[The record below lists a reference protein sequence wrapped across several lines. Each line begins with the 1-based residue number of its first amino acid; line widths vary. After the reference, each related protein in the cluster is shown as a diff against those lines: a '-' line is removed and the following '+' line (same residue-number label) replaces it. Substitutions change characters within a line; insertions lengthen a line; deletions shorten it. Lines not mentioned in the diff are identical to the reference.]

1 MEVAN
6 PKHEHKGGDCM
17 KPAPFSY
24 YTPTSVRE
32 AVTMLDEFGDHGRVL
47 AGGQSLFQL
56 MNFRAVKPENL
67 IDINPVTELDY
78 IREGNGALAI
88 GARTRQSTLER
99 SREAVERAPLIV
111 EAVENV
117 AHPSVRNRGTVGGSV
132 AYADPASELPAV
144 VLAMDG
150 EVVLTSA
157 RGQRSLAAEDF
168 FQGPYANAC
177 SADELLAEVRLPEW
191 PSGTGHAFLEFQR
204 KHGSY
209 ALMGTAV
216 LVHLD
221 GDSVDRV
228 AISLCGVDETPV
240 RAFQAEDIVDG
251 NVPTD
256 EVFEEAAEAAV
267 PELNPLPDPKGSP
280 EYRRKLAKV
289 FIRRALALAVRRAKG
304 ESS

>member
-1 MEVAN
+1 
-6 PKHEHKGGDCM
+6 M
-17 KPAPFSY
+17 KPAPFDY
-24 YTPTSVRE
+24 HAPTSTDE
-32 AVTMLDEFGDHGRVL
+32 AVELLAEFGDRGRVL

-67 IDINPVTELDY
+67 IDINPITELDY
-78 IREGNGALAI
+78 IRQDDGTLAI

-99 SREAVERAPLIV
+99 SREAAERVPLMV
-111 EAVENV
+111 EAVKNV
-117 AHPSVRNRGTVGGSV
+117 AHQSVRNRGTVGGSV
-132 AYADPASELPAV
+132 AYADPASELPAA

-150 EVVLTSA
+150 EVVLASS
-157 RGQRSLAAEDF
+157 RGERTLDAADF
-168 FQGPYANAC
+168 FRGPYTNAC
-177 SADELLAEVRLPEW
+177 SADELLTEVRLPLW

-216 LVHLD
+216 LVRLD
-221 GDSVDRV
+221 GDSIDRV

-240 RAFQAEDIVDG
+240 RARKAEELVTG
-251 NVPTD
+251 NAPSK
-256 EVFEEAAEAAV
+256 EVFEEAAEAAA

-289 FIRRALALAVRRAKG
+289 YIRRALEFAVRRAKG
-304 ESS
+304 EC

>member
-1 MEVAN
+1 
-6 PKHEHKGGDCM
+6 M

-24 YTPTSVRE
+24 HAPASVRE
-32 AVTMLDEFGDHGRVL
+32 TVSMLDELGDRGRVL

-56 MNFRAVKPENL
+56 MNFRVAKPENL
-67 IDINPVTELDY
+67 IDINSVTELDY
-78 IREGNGALAI
+78 MREDDGALAI

-99 SREAVERAPLIV
+99 SREAAERAPLMV
-111 EAVENV
+111 EAVKNV
-117 AHPSVRNRGTVGGSV
+117 AHPSVRNRGTLGGSV

-144 VLAMDG
+144 VLALDG
-150 EVVLTSA
+150 EVVLSSA
-157 RGQRSLAAEDF
+157 RGERTLPAADF
-168 FQGPYANAC
+168 FQGPYTTAC
-177 SADELLAEVRLPEW
+177 SGDELLTEVRLPLW
-191 PSGTGHAFLEFQR
+191 PSGTGYAFLEFQR

-216 LVHLD
+216 LVHLE
-221 GDSVDRV
+221 GENVDRV

-240 RAFQAEDIVDG
+240 RASKAEEVVVG

-289 FIRRALALAVRRAKG
+289 FIRRALALAVSRAKG
-304 ESS
+304 ERS

>member
-1 MEVAN
+1 
-6 PKHEHKGGDCM
+6 M
-17 KPAPFSY
+17 KPAPFGYHAPVS
-24 YTPTSVRE
+24 TGE
-32 AVTMLDEFGDHGRVL
+32 AVELLAEFGDRGRVL

-56 MNFRAVKPENL
+56 MNFRTVKPENL
-67 IDINPVTELDY
+67 IDINPVAELDY
-78 IREGNGALAI
+78 IRGDNGALAI

-99 SREAVERAPLIV
+99 SRQAAERAPLIV
-111 EAVENV
+111 EAVKNV
-117 AHPSVRNRGTVGGSV
+117 AHPSVRNRGTVVGSI

-144 VLAMDG
+144 LLAMDG

-157 RGQRSLAAEDF
+157 RGQRTLSAADF
-168 FQGPYANAC
+168 FQGPYATAC
-177 SADELLAEVRLPEW
+177 SADELLTEVRLPEW

-221 GDSVDRV
+221 GESVDRV
-228 AISLCGVDETPV
+228 AVSLCGVDETPV
-240 RAFQAEDIVDG
+240 RASGAEDVLVG
-251 NVPTD
+251 NVPTN
-256 EVFEEAAEAAV
+256 EVFEEAAAAAV

-289 FIRRALALAVRRAKG
+289 YIRRALEQAVRRAKG
-304 ESS
+304 ERS

>member
-1 MEVAN
+1 
-6 PKHEHKGGDCM
+6 M
-17 KPAPFSY
+17 KPAPFDY
-24 YTPTSVRE
+24 HAPTSTGE
-32 AVTMLDEFGDHGRVL
+32 AVELLAEFGDRGRVL
-47 AGGQSLFQL
+47 SGGQSLFQL
-56 MNFRAVKPENL
+56 MNFRVVKPENL

-78 IREGNGALAI
+78 IRSNNGTLAI

-99 SREAVERAPLIV
+99 SREAAEWTPLMV
-111 EAVENV
+111 EAVKNV

-150 EVVLTSA
+150 ELVLTSGQ
-157 RGQRSLAAEDF
+157 GQRMLAAADF
-168 FQGPYANAC
+168 FRGPYTNAC
-177 SADELLAEVRLPEW
+177 SADELLTEVRLPPW
-191 PSGTGHAFLEFQR
+191 PSRTGHAFLEFQR

-221 GDSVDRV
+221 GDSIDRV

-240 RAFQAEDIVDG
+240 RAHKAEELLTG
-251 NVPTD
+251 NTSSE
-256 EVFEEAAEAAV
+256 EVFEEAAEAAA

-289 FIRRALALAVRRAKG
+289 FIRRALELAVRRAKG
-304 ESS
+304 ER

>member
-1 MEVAN
+1 
-6 PKHEHKGGDCM
+6 M
-17 KPAPFSY
+17 KPAPFDY
-24 YTPTSVRE
+24 HAPTSTGE
-32 AVTMLDEFGDHGRVL
+32 AVELLAEFGDRGRVL
-47 AGGQSLFQL
+47 SGGQSLFQL
-56 MNFRAVKPENL
+56 MNFRVVKPENL

-78 IREGNGALAI
+78 IRNDNGTLAI

-99 SREAVERAPLIV
+99 SREAAEWAPLMV
-111 EAVENV
+111 EAVKNV

-150 EVVLTSA
+150 ELVLTSGQ
-157 RGQRSLAAEDF
+157 GQRMVAAADF
-168 FQGPYANAC
+168 FRGPYTNAC
-177 SADELLAEVRLPEW
+177 SADELLTEVCLPPW

-221 GDSVDRV
+221 GDSIDRV

-240 RAFQAEDIVDG
+240 RAHKAEELLTG
-251 NVPTD
+251 NTSSE
-256 EVFEEAAEAAV
+256 EVFEEAAEAAA

-289 FIRRALALAVRRAKG
+289 FIRRALELAVRRAKG
-304 ESS
+304 ER

>member
-1 MEVAN
+1 
-6 PKHEHKGGDCM
+6 M
-17 KPAPFSY
+17 KPAPFEY
-24 YTPTSVRE
+24 HAPTSTDE
-32 AVTMLDEFGDHGRVL
+32 AVELLAEFGDRGRVL

-56 MNFRAVKPENL
+56 MNFRILKPENL

-78 IREGNGALAI
+78 IRGDNGTLAI
-88 GARTRQSTLER
+88 GACTRVSTLER
-99 SREAVERAPLIV
+99 SRKAAEQAPLIV
-111 EAVENV
+111 EAAENV
-117 AHPSVRNRGTVGGSV
+117 AYPSVRNRGTVGGNI
-132 AYADPASELPAV
+132 AYADPATELPAV
-144 VLAMDG
+144 LLAMDG

-157 RGQRSLAAEDF
+157 QGQRTLAAADF
-168 FQGPYANAC
+168 FQGPYTTAC
-177 SADELLAEVRLPEW
+177 SADELLTEVHLPLW

-221 GDSVDRV
+221 GDNVDRV

-240 RAFQAEDIVDG
+240 RASRAEDIVAG
-251 NVPTD
+251 NAPTN
-256 EVFEEAAEAAV
+256 EVFEEAAAAAV

-289 FIRRALALAVRRAKG
+289 FIRRALDLAVRRAKG
-304 ESS
+304 ERS

>member
-1 MEVAN
+1 
-6 PKHEHKGGDCM
+6 M
-17 KPAPFSY
+17 KPAPFDY
-24 YTPTSVRE
+24 HAPTSTDE
-32 AVTMLDEFGDHGRVL
+32 AVELLADFGDRGRVL

-56 MNFRAVKPENL
+56 MNFRVVKPENL

-78 IREGNGALAI
+78 IRSDNGTLAI

-99 SREAVERAPLIV
+99 SREAAERTPLMV
-111 EAVENV
+111 EAVKNV

-157 RGQRSLAAEDF
+157 RGQRTLATADF
-168 FQGPYANAC
+168 FQGPYATAR
-177 SADELLAEVRLPEW
+177 SADELLTEVRLPEW
-191 PSGTGHAFLEFQR
+191 PSGTGNAFLEFQR

-221 GDSVDRV
+221 GDRVDRV

-240 RAFQAEDIVDG
+240 RASRAEDIAVG
-251 NVPTD
+251 NAPTD
-256 EVFEEAAEAAV
+256 EVFEEAAAAAV

-280 EYRRKLAKV
+280 EYRRKLARV
-289 FIRRALALAVRRAKG
+289 FIRRALDLAVSRAKG
-304 ESS
+304 ERS

>member
-1 MEVAN
+1 
-6 PKHEHKGGDCM
+6 M
-17 KPAPFSY
+17 KPAPFDY
-24 YTPTSVRE
+24 HAPTSTGE
-32 AVTMLDEFGDHGRVL
+32 AVELLAEFGDRGRVL

-56 MNFRAVKPENL
+56 MNFRVVKPENL

-78 IREGNGALAI
+78 IRSDNGTLAI

-99 SREAVERAPLIV
+99 SREAAEWATLMV
-111 EAVENV
+111 EAVKNV

-150 EVVLTSA
+150 ELVLTSGQ
-157 RGQRSLAAEDF
+157 GQRTLAAADF
-168 FQGPYANAC
+168 FRGPYTNAC
-177 SADELLAEVRLPEW
+177 SADELLTEVRLPPW

-221 GDSVDRV
+221 GDSIDRV

-240 RAFQAEDIVDG
+240 RAHNAEELLTG
-251 NVPTD
+251 NASSE
-256 EVFEEAAEAAV
+256 EVFEEAAEAAA
-267 PELNPLPDPKGSP
+267 PELKPLPDPKGSP

-289 FIRRALALAVRRAKG
+289 YIRRALELAVRRAKG
-304 ESS
+304 ER

>member
-1 MEVAN
+1 
-6 PKHEHKGGDCM
+6 M

-24 YTPTSVRE
+24 HAPTSVRE
-32 AVTMLDEFGDHGRVL
+32 AVSMLDELGDRGRVL
-47 AGGQSLFQL
+47 AGGQTLLQL
-56 MNFRAVKPENL
+56 MNFRVLKPENL

-78 IREGNGALAI
+78 IRRDDGALAI

-99 SREAVERAPLIV
+99 SLEAAERAPLVV
-111 EAVENV
+111 EAVGNV

-150 EVVLTSA
+150 EVVITSA
-157 RGQRSLAAEDF
+157 ARGERTLAAADF
-168 FQGPYANAC
+168 FRGPYTNAC
-177 SADELLAEVRLPEW
+177 SEDELLTEVRLPLQ

-221 GDSVDRV
+221 GDRVDRA

-240 RAFQAEDIVDG
+240 RASRAEDMVVG

-256 EVFEEAAEAAV
+256 EVFEEAAAAAV
-267 PELNPLPDPKGSP
+267 PELNPLPDTKGSP

-289 FIRRALALAVRRAKG
+289 FIRRALDLAVRRARG
-304 ESS
+304 ERS

>member
-1 MEVAN
+1 
-6 PKHEHKGGDCM
+6 M
-17 KPAPFSY
+17 KPAPFDYHAPIS
-24 YTPTSVRE
+24 TDE
-32 AVTMLDEFGDHGRVL
+32 AVELLAEFGDRGRVL

-56 MNFRAVKPENL
+56 MNFRTVKPENL
-67 IDINPVTELDY
+67 IDINPVAELDY
-78 IREGNGALAI
+78 IRGDNGTLTI

-99 SREAVERAPLIV
+99 SRQAAERAPLIV

-117 AHPSVRNRGTVGGSV
+117 AHPSVRNRGTVGGSI
-132 AYADPASELPAV
+132 AYADPASELPSV
-144 VLAMDG
+144 LLAMDG

-157 RGQRSLAAEDF
+157 RGQRTLSAADF
-168 FQGPYANAC
+168 FQGPYATAC
-177 SADELLAEVRLPEW
+177 SADELLTEVRLPEW

-221 GDSVDRV
+221 GESVDRV

-240 RAFQAEDIVDG
+240 RASGAEDVLVG
-251 NVPTD
+251 NAPTN
-256 EVFEEAAEAAV
+256 EVFEEAAAAVV
-267 PELNPLPDPKGSP
+267 PELNPLPDTKGSP

-289 FIRRALALAVRRAKG
+289 YIRRALELAVSRAKG
-304 ESS
+304 ERS

>member
-1 MEVAN
+1 
-6 PKHEHKGGDCM
+6 M
-17 KPAPFSY
+17 KPAPFDYHAPIS
-24 YTPTSVRE
+24 TGE
-32 AVTMLDEFGDHGRVL
+32 AVELLAEFGDRGRVL

-56 MNFRAVKPENL
+56 MNFRTVKPENL
-67 IDINPVTELDY
+67 IDINPVAELDY
-78 IREGNGALAI
+78 IRGNNGTLAI

-99 SREAVERAPLIV
+99 SRQAAERAPLMV

-117 AHPSVRNRGTVGGSV
+117 AHPSVRNRGTVGGSI

-144 VLAMDG
+144 LLAMDG
-150 EVVLTSA
+150 EVVLTSV
-157 RGQRSLAAEDF
+157 RGQRTLSAADF
-168 FQGPYANAC
+168 FQGPYATAC
-177 SADELLAEVRLPEW
+177 SADELLTEVRLPEW

-216 LVHLD
+216 LVHFD
-221 GDSVDRV
+221 GENVDRV

-240 RAFQAEDIVDG
+240 RASRAEDVLVD
-251 NVPTD
+251 NAPTN
-256 EVFEEAAEAAV
+256 EVFEEAAAAAV

-289 FIRRALALAVRRAKG
+289 YIRRALELAVRRAKG
-304 ESS
+304 ERS

>member
-1 MEVAN
+1 
-6 PKHEHKGGDCM
+6 M
-17 KPAPFSY
+17 KPAPFDYHAPIS
-24 YTPTSVRE
+24 TDE
-32 AVTMLDEFGDHGRVL
+32 AVELLAEFGDRGRVL

-56 MNFRAVKPENL
+56 MNFRTVKPENL
-67 IDINPVTELDY
+67 IDINPVAELDY
-78 IREGNGALAI
+78 IRGDNGTLAI
-88 GARTRQSTLER
+88 GARTRQSTVER
-99 SREAVERAPLIV
+99 SRQAAERAPLMV

-117 AHPSVRNRGTVGGSV
+117 AHPSVRNRGTVGGSI

-144 VLAMDG
+144 LLAMDG

-157 RGQRSLAAEDF
+157 RGQRTLSAADF
-168 FQGPYANAC
+168 FLGPYATAC
-177 SADELLAEVRLPEW
+177 SADELLTEVRLPEW
-191 PSGTGHAFLEFQR
+191 PPGTGHAFLEFQR

-221 GDSVDRV
+221 GENVDRV

-240 RAFQAEDIVDG
+240 RASRAEDLLVG
-251 NVPTD
+251 STPTG
-256 EVFEEAAEAAV
+256 EVFEEAAAAAV

-289 FIRRALALAVRRAKG
+289 YIRRALELAVRRAKG
-304 ESS
+304 ECS

>member
-1 MEVAN
+1 
-6 PKHEHKGGDCM
+6 
-17 KPAPFSY
+17 
-24 YTPTSVRE
+24 
-32 AVTMLDEFGDHGRVL
+32 MLAEFGDRGRVL

-56 MNFRAVKPENL
+56 MNFRTLKPENL
-67 IDINPVTELDY
+67 IDINPVTALDY
-78 IREGNGALAI
+78 IRRDNGTLAI

-99 SREAVERAPLIV
+99 SAEAAERTPLMV
-111 EAVENV
+111 EAVKNV

-150 EVVLTSA
+150 EVVLASSRDIVPGVQERTLS
-157 RGQRSLAAEDF
+157 AAEF
-168 FQGPYANAC
+168 FQGPYTNAC
-177 SADELLAEVRLPEW
+177 STDELLTEVRLPEW
-191 PSGTGHAFLEFQR
+191 PDGGTGQAFLEFRR

-221 GDSVDRV
+221 GENVDRV

-240 RAFQAEDIVDG
+240 RARKAEEVVTG
-251 NVPTD
+251 NVPSE
-256 EVFEEAAEAAV
+256 EVFEEAAEAAA

-289 FIRRALALAVRRAKG
+289 FIRRALNLAVRRAKG
-304 ESS
+304 ERL

>member
-1 MEVAN
+1 
-6 PKHEHKGGDCM
+6 
-17 KPAPFSY
+17 
-24 YTPTSVRE
+24 
-32 AVTMLDEFGDHGRVL
+32 MLDEFGDRGRVL

-56 MNFRAVKPENL
+56 MNFRVVKPENL
-67 IDINPVTELDY
+67 IDINSVIELDY
-78 IREGNGALAI
+78 IRSDDGIMAI

-99 SREAVERAPLIV
+99 SREADERVPLMV
-111 EAVENV
+111 EAVKNV

-150 EVVLTSA
+150 EVVLSSS
-157 RGQRSLAAEDF
+157 RGERVLPAAEF
-168 FQGPYANAC
+168 FRGPYTNAC
-177 SADELLAEVRLPEW
+177 SADELLTEVRLPEW
-191 PSGTGHAFLEFQR
+191 PYGTGHAFLEFRR

-209 ALMGTAV
+209 ALVGCAA

-221 GDSVDRV
+221 GESVDRV

-240 RAFQAEDIVDG
+240 RAFKAEELVVG
-251 NVPTD
+251 NAPS
-256 EVFEEAAEAAV
+256 EELFEEAAEAVA

-289 FIRRALALAVRRAKG
+289 FIRRALNLAVRRAKG
-304 ESS
+304 ECS

>member
-1 MEVAN
+1 
-6 PKHEHKGGDCM
+6 M
-17 KPAPFSY
+17 KPAPFNY
-24 YTPTSVRE
+24 HAPTSTDE
-32 AVTMLDEFGDHGRVL
+32 AVELLAEFGDRGRVL

-56 MNFRAVKPENL
+56 MNFRFVKPENL

-78 IREGNGALAI
+78 IRNDNGTLAI

-99 SREAVERAPLIV
+99 SREAAERAPLMV
-111 EAVENV
+111 EAVKNV

-132 AYADPASELPAV
+132 AYADPASELPAA

-150 EVVLTSA
+150 EVVLASS
-157 RGQRSLAAEDF
+157 RGQRTLATADF
-168 FQGPYANAC
+168 FRGSYTNTC
-177 SADELLAEVRLPEW
+177 SADELLTEVRLPLW
-191 PSGTGHAFLEFQR
+191 PSGTGHAFLEFRR

-216 LVHLD
+216 LLRLD
-221 GDSVDRV
+221 GDSIDRV

-240 RAFQAEDIVDG
+240 RAHKAEELVID
-251 NVPTD
+251 NAPSE
-256 EVFEEAAEAAV
+256 EVFEEAAEAAA

-289 FIRRALALAVRRAKG
+289 YIRRALELAVRRAKG
-304 ESS
+304 ER

>member
-1 MEVAN
+1 
-6 PKHEHKGGDCM
+6 M
-17 KPAPFSY
+17 KPAPFDY
-24 YTPTSVRE
+24 HAPTSTHE
-32 AVTMLDEFGDHGRVL
+32 AVELLAEFGDRGRVL
-47 AGGQSLFQL
+47 AGGQTLFQL
-56 MNFRAVKPENL
+56 MNFRAAKPENL
-67 IDINPVTELDY
+67 IDINPVSELDY
-78 IREGNGALAI
+78 IRSDNGTLAI

-99 SREAVERAPLIV
+99 SQEAAERAPLMV
-111 EAVENV
+111 EAVKNV
-117 AHPSVRNRGTVGGSV
+117 AHPSVRNRGTVGGSI

-157 RGQRSLAAEDF
+157 RGQRTLSAADF
-168 FQGPYANAC
+168 FQGPYTNAC
-177 SADELLAEVRLPEW
+177 SGDELLTEVRLPGW
-191 PSGTGHAFLEFQR
+191 PDGTGHAFLEFQR

-209 ALMGTAV
+209 ALMGSAV

-221 GDSVDRV
+221 GENVDRV

-240 RAFQAEDIVDG
+240 RAFKAEELVAG
-251 NVPTD
+251 SAPTN
-256 EVFEEAAEAAV
+256 ELFEEAAEAAA

-289 FIRRALALAVRRAKG
+289 FIRRALDLAVRRAKG

>member
-1 MEVAN
+1 
-6 PKHEHKGGDCM
+6 M
-17 KPAPFSY
+17 KPAPFDY
-24 YTPTSVRE
+24 HAPTSTDE
-32 AVTMLDEFGDHGRVL
+32 AVELLTEFGDRGRVL

-67 IDINPVTELDY
+67 IDINPITELDY
-78 IREGNGALAI
+78 IRQDDGTLAI

-99 SREAVERAPLIV
+99 SREAAERAPLVV
-111 EAVENV
+111 EAVKNV
-117 AHPSVRNRGTVGGSV
+117 AHPSVRNRGTVGGNV

-150 EVVLTSA
+150 EVMLASS
-157 RGQRSLAAEDF
+157 RGERMLDAADF
-168 FQGPYANAC
+168 FRGPYTNAC
-177 SADELLAEVRLPEW
+177 SADELLTEVRLPLW

-216 LVHLD
+216 LVRLD
-221 GDSVDRV
+221 GDSIDRV

-240 RAFQAEDIVDG
+240 RARKAEELVTG
-251 NVPTD
+251 NAPSK
-256 EVFEEAAEAAV
+256 EVFEEAAEAAA

-289 FIRRALALAVRRAKG
+289 YIRRALELAVRRAKG
-304 ESS
+304 ER

>member
-1 MEVAN
+1 V
-6 PKHEHKGGDCM
+6 
-17 KPAPFSY
+17 KPAPFAY
-24 YTPTSVRE
+24 HAPTSVEE
-32 AVTMLDEFGDHGRVL
+32 AVTMLAEFGDRGRVL

-56 MNFRAVKPENL
+56 MNFRTLKPENL

-78 IREGNGALAI
+78 IRRDNGTLAI

-99 SREAVERAPLIV
+99 SAEAAERTPLMV
-111 EAVENV
+111 EAVKNV

-150 EVVLTSA
+150 EVVLASSRDILPGVQERTLS
-157 RGQRSLAAEDF
+157 AAEF
-168 FQGPYANAC
+168 FQGPYTNTC
-177 SADELLAEVRLPEW
+177 STDELLTEVRLPEW
-191 PSGTGHAFLEFQR
+191 PDGTGQAFLEFRR

-221 GDSVDRV
+221 GENVDRV

-240 RAFQAEDIVDG
+240 RARKAEEVVTG
-251 NVPTD
+251 NVPSE
-256 EVFEEAAEAAV
+256 EVFEEAAEAAA

-289 FIRRALALAVRRAKG
+289 FIRRALNLAVRRAKG
-304 ESS
+304 ERL

>member
-1 MEVAN
+1 
-6 PKHEHKGGDCM
+6 M
-17 KPAPFSY
+17 KPAAFSY
-24 YTPTSVRE
+24 HAPTSVRE
-32 AVTMLDEFGDHGRVL
+32 ALGMLDEFGDRGRVL

-56 MNFRAVKPENL
+56 MNFRVAKPENL
-67 IDINPVTELDY
+67 IDINPVAELDY
-78 IREGNGALAI
+78 IRGDNGVLAI

-99 SREAVERAPLIV
+99 SQEAAERAPLMV
-111 EAVENV
+111 EAVKNV

-150 EVVLTSA
+150 EVVLGSS
-157 RGQRSLAAEDF
+157 RGERAVSAAEF
-168 FQGPYANAC
+168 FRGPYTNAC
-177 SADELLAEVRLPEW
+177 SADELLTEIRLPEW
-191 PSGTGHAFLEFQR
+191 PDGTGHAFLEFRR

-221 GDSVDRV
+221 GEKVDRV

-240 RAFQAEDIVDG
+240 RAHKAEELVTG
-251 NVPTD
+251 SVPTN
-256 EVFEEAAEAAV
+256 EVFEEAAEAVA

-289 FIRRALALAVRRAKG
+289 FIRRALDLAVRRAKG
-304 ESS
+304 ERS